1 MIDVSRCVGVNQQME
16 ETRIR
21 ELDGLRA
28 VAVLLVLIW
37 HYFGVPDGK
46 DYWLWKALHVGRFG
60 VDLFFVLS
68 GYLITNILLK
78 NRNSSTYFSSFY
90 GRRALRIWPIY
101 YLMCAASFVGWLFE
115 VSPTLFD
122 TNGVPGWTY
131 LLGLQNFGIAVA
143 QNNGVYWLG
152 GTWSLAIEEQFYL
165 LFPVL
170 VRKIPPERLFGILL
184 APIIV
189 CPIGRLIDS
198 TLHDAYGWYV
208 LPQFR
213 ADALAIGA
221 LVAWWR
227 LYRKPSE
234 TVTLA
239 VNNWFNRALL
249 CLPLL
254 WLLGTGRW
262 SVAFSHTIAGA
273 FFGLALFLVLD
284 NRGAG
289 RLKILRGPVAVF
301 FAKTSYAAYMIHH
314 VVIYILFAVT
324 GEARTLT
331 TLSGIAMTGI
341 AVVLTFA
348 ICALSYR
355 YFEMPLIAFGHRRF
369 SFGKPSVGTP
379 SNLIVGETDRPAGCV
394 EFFRGR
400 MARSEQSVNPG
411 SQAGLA
417 DNGQALT

>member
-1 MIDVSRCVGVNQQME
+1 ME
-16 ETRIR
+16 ESRIR

-28 VAVLLVLIW
+28 IAVLLVLAW
-37 HYFGVPDGK
+37 HYVGVPDGR

-68 GYLITNILLK
+68 GYLIASILLK
-78 NRNSSTYFSSFY
+78 NRDSPNYFLSFY
-90 GRRALRIWPIY
+90 SKRALRIWPIY
-101 YLMCAASFVGWLFE
+101 YLMCAASLVGWFFE
-115 VSPTLFD
+115 LSPTLFN

-131 LLGLQNFGIAVA
+131 LFGLQNVAIAVA

-165 LFPVL
+165 LFPLL
-170 VRKIPPERLFGILL
+170 VRKVRPERLLRILL

-189 CPIGRLIDS
+189 CPIGRFIDS
-198 TLHDAYGWYV
+198 PLHDAYGWYV

-234 TVTLA
+234 TFTL
-239 VNNWFNRALL
+239 VVSNWFNRAVL

-273 FFGLALFLVLD
+273 FFGLALFLVLE
-284 NRGAG
+284 NPGAG
-289 RLKILRGPVAVF
+289 RLQFLRGSVAVF
-301 FAKTSYAAYMIHH
+301 FAKTSYAAYMVHH
-314 VVIYILFAVT
+314 IVIYTLFAVT

-331 TLSGIAMTGI
+331 TLSGVAMTGV

-348 ICALSYR
+348 ICALSHR

-369 SFGKPSVGTP
+369 PFGKPTVRTT
-379 SNLIVGETDRPAGCV
+379 SNLSAAETDRPSGGVILA
-394 EFFRGR
+394 
-400 MARSEQSVNPG
+400 SPDG
-411 SQAGLA
+411 SR
-417 DNGQALT
+417 

>member
-1 MIDVSRCVGVNQQME
+1 VIDVSWCVGVNRKME

-28 VAVLLVLIW
+28 VAVLLVLVW
-37 HYFGVPDGK
+37 HYFGVPDGR

-78 NRNSSTYFSSFY
+78 NRNSPTYFSSFY

-101 YLMCAASFVGWLFE
+101 YVMCAAALVGWLFRL
-115 VSPTLFD
+115 SPTLFD
-122 TNGVPGWTY
+122 TNGVAGWTY
-131 LLGLQNFGIAVA
+131 LFGLQNIAIAFA

-165 LFPVL
+165 LFPLL
-170 VRKIPPERLFGILL
+170 VWKVPAERLLGVLL
-184 APIIV
+184 VPIIV

-198 TLHDAYGWYV
+198 PLHDAYGWYV

-234 TVTLA
+234 TVTLL
-239 VNNWFNRALL
+239 VNKWFNRALL

-254 WLLGTGRW
+254 WFLGTGRW

-273 FFGLALFLVLD
+273 FFGLTLFLVLE
-284 NRGAG
+284 NRGAR
-289 RLKILRGPVAVF
+289 RLQFLRGPAAAF
-301 FAKTSYAAYMIHH
+301 FAKTSYAAYMVHH
-314 VVIYILFAVT
+314 VVIYILFAAT
-324 GEARTLT
+324 GQARTLT
-331 TLSGIAMTGI
+331 TLSGVAITGI

-355 YFEMPLIAFGHRRF
+355 YFEMPLIAYGHRRF
-369 SFGKPSVGTP
+369 SFGKKTLGASD
-379 SNLIVGETDRPAGCV
+379 NLMRETDSPSGGVVLA
-394 EFFRGR
+394 
-400 MARSEQSVNPG
+400 SPDG
-411 SQAGLA
+411 SR
-417 DNGQALT
+417 